1 MGRFMSRLDNEPLV
15 FWFWNGRS
23 CETAYKDALIFVFG
37 KIFAVH
43 PIGLRWQNRQ
53 R

>member
-1 MGRFMSRLDNEPLV
+1 M
-15 FWFWNGRS
+15 
-23 CETAYKDALIFVFG
+23 FVFG
-37 KIFAVH
+37 KIFAVR